1 MIPVISIRVRWEFY
15 QAITMTKHFSR
26 HFWCVA
32 YSQQLLYTVPGAF
45 QVDTKFIPRSFPS
58 SLQGHSKVIPS
69 SFQVHSKC
77 SPSSFLVHILS
88 IALTCITVLVQKR
101 WAHLESFIALAV
113 WQCGGAH
120 SKCIVTLTMHSQVQ
134 WLACA
139 AEAAAAHSQTSNGRL
154 AGSRPVWP

>member
-1 MIPVISIRVRWEFY
+1 
-15 QAITMTKHFSR
+15 MTKHFSR

-101 WAHLESFIALAV
+101 WAHLIYCIGSVVVWWCTFQMHRHIDNAFPSAV
-113 WQCGGAH
+113 TCLC
-120 SKCIVTLTMHSQVQ
+120 S
-134 WLACA
+134 
-139 AEAAAAHSQTSNGRL
+139 R
-154 AGSRPVWP
+154 GSSAFPDL